1 MERPVLK
8 NFFKDKKLKDVQE
21 TYLKTP
27 ELYAYAQSLDNYADW
42 LEERYNEACGGNQQL
57 DTESESFVCG
67 HPFNQTYLN
76 EGIWHCEKCGG
87 KWESISN
94 K

>member
-27 ELYAYAQSLDNYADW
+27 ELYAYAQSMDNYADW
-42 LEERYNEACGGNQQL
+42 LEEQREQYLHDLQWQGNMSEKIQNNE
-57 DTESESFVCG
+57 
-67 HPFNQTYLN
+67 
-76 EGIWHCEKCGG
+76 
-87 KWESISN
+87 
-94 K
+94 